1 MLFLNI
7 LSLLVVF
14 LTSTFGSA
22 FLMKRFGYEVPR
34 SLHTREDYII
44 VLMKLVLFAII
55 TLLMFALLLLAGF
68 NPLNL

>member
-7 LSLLVVF
+7 LTLLAVF

-34 SLHTREDYII
+34 SPQTREDYII
-44 VLMKLVLFAII
+44 VLMKIVLFAII
-55 TLLMFALLLLAGF
+55 ALLMFALLLLAGF
-68 NPLNL
+68 NPLDL